1 MKKAIKINAELQTI
15 EFVTLGND
23 YKEIYP
29 IIGEQCTL
37 FACPITFDNQDTMYV
52 DDEGLFQG
60 YKHGFMMRG
69 WDYPILGN
77 AVILGTDEEGNSVD
91 AKSLIDDFKGQ
102 LVFLEINNDTNTYKF
117 LKSF

>member
-1 MKKAIKINAELQTI
+1 
-15 EFVTLGND
+15 
-23 YKEIYP
+23 
-29 IIGEQCTL
+29 
-37 FACPITFDNQDTMYV
+37 
-52 DDEGLFQG
+52 
-60 YKHGFMMRG
+60 MMRG